1 MFTLSSII
9 SILIT
14 FISVVC
20 YRETPHDNEKNDKA
34 TLDTSPSIT
43 KADETENYIAN
54 SKVSEASQQSDE
66 SRNGTKTG
74 NESSENK
81 SKVVTSDEIR
91 SWSSLYQTYYLAKT
105 MPKEIISVWLTSTL
119 GWLSFIAF
127 IMFYTNFVGEA
138 IYHGNPVAP
147 ENSTAFANYRRGVR
161 NGSWGIMGYTIVSA
175 TYTLLVI
182 RLAKYIGKRL

>member
-20 YRETPHDNEKNDKA
+20 YREIPHDDEKNDKA

-66 SRNGTKTG
+66 SRNGTKTR

-81 SKVVTSDEIR
+81 SKVVTSDEIH
-91 SWSSLYQTYYLAKT
+91 SWSSLHQTYYLVKT
-105 MPKEIISVWLTSTL
+105 MPKEIIYVWITSTL

-127 IMFYTNFVGEA
+127 ITFYTNFVSES
-138 IYHGNPVAP
+138 IYHGDPVAAK
-147 ENSTAFANYRRGVR
+147 NSTAFANYRHGIR
-161 NGSWGIMGYTIVSA
+161 NGSWGIMGFTIVSA
-175 TYTLLVI
+175 IYTLLVI
-182 RLAKYIGKRL
+182 RLAKYIGK